1 MAVGVGVG
9 RQRGKK
15 YPTDLDKQIEVLIV
29 CSVYGVVFC
38 FVCVEKLNQ
47 LMYVYILCV
56 QNNNDKEKSEKLLL
70 CLLFSGA
77 VSLLL
82 MLLQANFACPYINKK
97 LHLIVICTKFAK
109 IYSDFDKLSSFSSVW
124 PSGLRVC
131 LTSTTIPI
139 KFSLTKQN
147 PYHNAASGLGYVY
160 CNKYNRS

>member
-1 MAVGVGVG
+1 M
-9 RQRGKK
+9 
-15 YPTDLDKQIEVLIV
+15 
-29 CSVYGVVFC
+29 
-38 FVCVEKLNQ
+38 
-47 LMYVYILCV
+47 
-56 QNNNDKEKSEKLLL
+56 LL

-82 MLLQANFACPYINKK
+82 MLLQANFAYPYINKK
-97 LHLIVICTKFAK
+97 LHIFVICTKFAK

-147 PYHNAASGLGYVY
+147 PSHNAASGLGLV
-160 CNKYNRS
+160 